1 MYNRQHYYY
10 PPDDMY
16 YTSDPSYMQQPFNS
30 NPPVYGNAPN
40 QTPFE
45 YFAKPAQPEDWSYN
59 MQQPNPSNYSSQ
71 QMNAPPN
78 NVMGYFQNENGQMD
92 FDKMLSTV
100 GQIANTYHQV
110 SPIVKQVG
118 ALIKTFRT

>member
-1 MYNRQHYYY
+1 MYNRQYYY

-16 YTSDPSYMQQPFNS
+16 YTSDHPYMQQPPNPY
-30 NPPVYGNAPN
+30 PPVNGNLPN
-40 QTPFE
+40 QTPYE
-45 YFAKPAQPEDWSYN
+45 HFAKPAQPEDWFYN
-59 MQQPNPSNYSSQ
+59 MMQPNQSNYSAQ
-71 QMNAPPN
+71 QMDAQPN